1 VRDGYV
7 GPCLLREMQ
16 LFLHLRGDDQDIG
29 GYKKGDTYLGTARE
43 EKVTHL
49 PQYDTFWE

>member
-1 VRDGYV
+1 MIKILVAT
-7 GPCLLREMQ
+7 
-16 LFLHLRGDDQDIG
+16 
-29 GYKKGDTYLGTARE
+29 KKGDTYLGTARE